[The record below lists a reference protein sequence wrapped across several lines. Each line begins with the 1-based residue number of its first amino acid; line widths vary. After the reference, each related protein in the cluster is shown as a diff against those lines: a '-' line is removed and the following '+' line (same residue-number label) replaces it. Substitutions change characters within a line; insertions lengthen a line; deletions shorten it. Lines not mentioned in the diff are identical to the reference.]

1 MKITLTRKLELKSAV
16 VYLKLQRKVRHAEI
30 QEFLNANIEFSNGI
44 ITERVKKYLS
54 HPEVGIYKYINNK
67 YELTPD
73 GQKAKETGMVREKEE
88 GKYQIWF
95 TQKDPLFGDRVF
107 HFKRI
112 KPVAYNSQLETLE
125 ADFSGRTFYSL
136 PIWKSDEQ
144 VSEFSIDDTVKQ
156 YQGEKKRETAINCT
170 WIWNGIKSSAFA
182 FTGSLVTGDTDKN
195 GKPWIDNIDNTKPL
209 DFKMDLDRH
218 IETIIPNW
226 NKETGRSKIPL
237 EVIENNDTYLYFEY
251 TGTKKHPPEGF
262 DSCIYEKLLVEP
274 YNLEEA
280 KEWRNKIISIELAK
294 GYMHPDDFTGNII
307 SANQKEGF
315 HTYSEQL
322 DSDIPEIDQYISK
335 LDPAKKSGRGADYWH
350 LAAPLDLNVGLPQQS
365 KVDSFSLVKDE
376 SICFM
381 DLAQKFGR
389 ITADKIFYYDKYVTN
404 YHQQRKAAAFL
415 NSFGVS
421 DICIITDTTQQDFD
435 KYLAQNKP
443 AIAVEDIGSVYQ
455 QNRRDAPHDRFIVFK
470 HGGDITVWTSTNSID
485 YIRFN
490 VKGEIQPNDPGTIL
504 QSVTF
509 TMVKKNILGS
519 QLENFILGR

>member
-16 VYLKLQRKVRHAEI
+16 VYLKLQRKVRRTEI
-30 QEFLNANIEFSNGI
+30 QEYLKNNIEFSVADPRIKEI
-44 ITERVKKYLS
+44 ITRSVKKYLYDT
-54 HPEVGIYKYINNK
+54 GIYDNQYQ
-67 YELTPD
+67 LTKE
-73 GQKAKETGMVREKEE
+73 GEKAKENGMVKEKEE

-95 TQKDPLFGDRVF
+95 TQKDPLFGDRIF

-112 KPVAYNSQLETLE
+112 KPVTYNPQLELLD
-125 ADFSGRTFYSL
+125 ADFSGKKFLSL
-136 PIWKSDEQ
+136 PIGKSDEQ
-144 VSEFSIDDTVKQ
+144 DSEFSIDDTVKQ
-156 YQGEKKRETAINCT
+156 AEKKKVELINCR
-170 WIWNGIKSSAFA
+170 WIWNGIKSSLFFFKGKLETNNA
-182 FTGSLVTGDTDKN
+182 DK
-195 GKPWIDNIDNTKPL
+195 DSIDNTKHRN
-209 DFKMDLDRH
+209 FEIDLEQH
-218 IETIIPNW
+218 IDKIIPNW
-226 NKETGRSKIPL
+226 NKETERCKFKF
-237 EVIENNDTYLYFEY
+237 ENIHDNDTYLYFEY
-251 TGTKKHPPEGF
+251 TGSRPCEGY
-262 DSCIYEKLLVEP
+262 DSCLYENLPIEP
-274 YNLEEA
+274 FNLEEA
-280 KEWRNKIISIELAK
+280 KKWRDKIISIELAK

-415 NSFGVS
+415 SSFGIP
-421 DICIITDTTQQDFD
+421 DICIITDTTQQDYG

-443 AIAVEDIGSVYQ
+443 AIVVEDIGSVYK
-455 QNRRDAPHDRFIVFK
+455 QNRKDAPHDRFIIFK
-470 HGGDITVWTSTNSID
+470 HGEDITVWTSTNSID

-490 VKGEIQPNDPGTIL
+490 VSGEIQPNDSGKIF

-509 TMVKKNILGS
+509 TRVNKNILGS
-519 QLENFILGR
+519 QLENFIL